1 MIAPAVRLGLSLVLL
16 VFVSF
21 LIVIF
26 MNPEVIRNLPEL
38 QISSIQTFKTMF
50 VSIVLEAFPF
60 ILLGVV
66 LSSILQVFVPDRI
79 VQRLIPK
86 NPVLG
91 VLVSCLLGVIFPIC
105 ECGMIPVARRLVKKG
120 LPLYSAVVFLLAGPI
135 LNPVVFASTYMAF
148 RARPEIVYS
157 RMGLAFAV
165 AAAVGLLVYAFV
177 KKDPLKSVPS
187 HAHHD
192 HHHDHGHHHD
202 RDSAGTGNKLFSTFE
217 HASGEFIDM
226 GKYLVFGALLTAGVQ
241 TFLDRDSLLAIANSE
256 WISNWFM
263 MGFAYILSICST
275 SDAFVASSFAST
287 FSATSLI
294 AFLVFGPMLDVKS
307 TMMMLAVF
315 RGRFVLF
322 IAFFTFVAVSAGV
335 FLLGKFI

>member
-1 MIAPAVRLGLSLVLL
+1 MIAPAVRLGLSLALL
-16 VFVSF
+16 VFASF
-21 LIVIF
+21 LIVLF

-38 QISSIQTFKTMF
+38 QTSSIQTFKTMF

-66 LSSILQVFVPDRI
+66 LSSILQVFVPDRV

-148 RARPEIVYS
+148 RSRPEIVYS

-165 AAAVGLLVYAFV
+165 AAVVGLLVYAFV
-177 KKDPLKSVPS
+177 KKDPLKPVPS
-187 HAHHD
+187 HAHHHD
-192 HHHDHGHHHD
+192 HHH
-202 RDSAGTGNKLFSTFE
+202 RDNPSAGTGNKLFTTFE

-241 TFLDRDSLLAIANSE
+241 TFLDRSSLLAIANSE
-256 WISNWFM
+256 WLSNWFM

-287 FSATSLI
+287 FSASSLV

-307 TMMMLAVF
+307 TLMMLAVF
-315 RGRFVLF
+315 RRRFVLF
-322 IAFFTFVAVSAGV
+322 VAFFTFVAVSAGV
-335 FLLGKFI
+335 FLLGRFI